1 MENKLFIGIDP
12 GEVKGGIGIIDQAG
26 AYVLAERWNRKEP
39 RALYN
44 ILNNIV
50 SMVGMVY
57 LEDVNMPQ
65 NPAAGIENRF
75 SGASNL
81 LVNLGIWQGWLI
93 ALDLPYVLIPPATWQ
108 TAVGLFRWKSIQK
121 KNPSAPGPIDRAR
134 QFWPAAPLQFQAD
147 DGKAV
152 GLLLADFARRDYLQ
166 KIDRGAI
173 REQSQTKAKLK
184 KQAIRK
190 AKKAQKDLTSDIG
203 FL

>member
-44 ILNNIV
+44 ILNKYID
-50 SMVGMVY
+50 MVGIIY

-75 SGASNL
+75 SGGSNL
-81 LVNLGIWQGWLI
+81 MVNLGIWQGWLI

-108 TAVGLFRWKSIQK
+108 SGAGLHRWKK
-121 KNPSAPGPIDRAR
+121 AYRDNPSAPCPLSRAR

-173 REQSQTKAKLK
+173 REQSQVKAKLK